1 MKASIKDITIS
12 LEGEVNATL
21 SLPPAHLQ
29 ELKKLQNE
37 LLEVNI
43 KKWRKGRSSDAN
55 ALMWALCRDI
65 GRAMKPPISDKE
77 VYRKAILD
85 VGEYMPVPVKED
97 AVDALRERWK
107 VNGIG
112 WLLEV
117 EDDSKL
123 KGYKRV
129 RLYYGSSTY
138 TTEEM
143 SRLLDYLIDD
153 AQQMGIVLPATPEQI
168 EQAKRMWGAESVEV

>member
-1 MKASIKDITIS
+1 MKASMKDVS
-12 LEGEVNATL
+12 LSLDGEVNVTL
-21 SLPPAHLQ
+21 SIEAPYLQ
-29 ELKKLQNE
+29 AIRKLQNE

-43 KKWRKGRSSDAN
+43 KKWKKSRSSDAN

-97 AVDALRERWK
+97 AVDALRDRWK
-107 VNGIG
+107 GNGIG
-112 WLLEV
+112 WLVEV
-117 EDDSKL
+117 EDASKL

-138 TTEEM
+138 TTKEM

-168 EQAKRMWGAESVEV
+168 EQAKRMWGAER